1 MTPPRAGSYNSLM
14 ANPRCP
20 RSIAARSFPRVPV
33 VLAALALGALVLF
46 PDATAAAT
54 NATSIRSTP
63 RAVRVVAEDA
73 RGVRIEYL
81 AGRAAWDTMAV
92 GETRYERVRVEGAIM
107 IEPPGRP
114 ALPTDLLQVAVPDGM
129 SPVIR
134 IESEEAVDRPGLPP
148 APVVTQRFISD
159 DPVKGPVSDFRYLPE
174 SAIYAGVRPY
184 PEAAASLGTGA
195 PLGELWSV
203 PVRVAP
209 VRWNPAT
216 RSYRVLRRL
225 VVRVE
230 FTPATDRDRSLR
242 APARRGSDTE
252 AMRRM
257 QDRLLVN
264 HAAARAFPRRP
275 SEPIRAPQPTR
286 LLAGNPEFRISVTQ
300 TGWTSASYAT
310 LAAAG
315 FPAGVSIAKIGVWER
330 GYDDTGD
337 FPTSTAI
344 PVAARDAN
352 ANGFFD
358 AGDAISFY
366 ARGLRDRVGTGSIEN
381 RYTNANAYWL
391 SWTGSDAAA
400 ADSTTG
406 VIADPSP
413 VAPTWFNDVVRMEQD
428 NFLLSAPDPFGGSP
442 PENIPYTFWTNG
454 NSDFNNDV
462 FTTPLP
468 LVDVQ
473 PGQNYRV
480 RARYQGQTG
489 SLHRLQMFV
498 NGSSGATD
506 TLSNGFLFFGQEV
519 FFYDSGFNLPSDHLG
534 SGSSSY
540 RHVGTRQ
547 TNGGSTFILGSAA
560 WLDVIEVTYPRK
572 YIARSNYLAFNSG
585 TTSGICE
592 LTVTGFTGSN
602 IVVYDVTDPVDPTRI
617 TGVSIS
623 PSGGGFQALFR
634 TDAMG
639 GVRSFV
645 AFATGGEPTL
655 AASAV
660 VQDAPSNLGTPG
672 AFPTGKLARAIIVA
686 PTEFTT
692 AATRL
697 ADYRRAQGNV
707 VEVADLQDIYDEYN
721 GGIKSAHAIRRY
733 LRHAYLTW
741 SPAPLFVVLAG
752 DGSMDHKGGT
762 GTASVDW
769 VPTYLKFEEIV
780 GPTGRELVAN
790 DSYYTLGLEHI
801 LPLDGD
807 LAPRL
812 ALGRIPASSPAEM
825 DQAVTKII
833 QYEDFQSTDSW
844 RGRLL
849 LVSDDAYSVG
859 LFGTLV
865 YCESPPEIAFA
876 NANQAF
882 ADAAAAN
889 PGTADLQSLQYRL
902 STYTDALAPS
912 CPGSGPTC
920 RDLACIQSGL
930 RGALGAITE
939 FQNEVAGGSLI
950 LNVEAH
956 ANRYL
961 LAHENLFCGPAR
973 CNYPSDAGDLA
984 NVNRPS
990 FLMVWGCHAN
1000 QFADGPTA
1008 SNGFPDST
1016 DAIGEVWL
1024 NLPDRGSIASL
1035 GSSAYEVLE
1044 TNAAY
1049 NGIVAKAF
1057 FSVPPAIVDV
1067 GGTRRARWILGE
1079 VLMQAAVENA
1089 TTGFLQSV
1097 MTRTVLLLG
1106 DPMLRMDALPPRIF
1120 EVTLDATPIASGALL
1135 TSDSPTD
1142 SLALQAKVRDEE
1154 AVMRLVMAERNVGS
1168 SSATPLDS
1176 TRFTVVYSDTSRQ
1189 AVLTGNVR
1197 PRVGNYDLLV
1207 QATDYAGRVQEFPLA
1222 VRAPIRYFANGVE
1235 IIDGVFVE
1243 SSALLRAEVT
1253 SPIPL
1258 TSDSLTLLLDGI
1270 PISGAPTS
1278 LDLTGR
1284 RWAVESLAGD
1294 RHPGSR
1300 VLQLAIGGKTVGLDD
1315 ANFQISSQ
1323 FTLRGVAVV
1332 DPRRQGA
1339 GCGGSVFQYELSA
1352 PASRVDLQL
1361 YTVAGRR
1368 VASIP
1373 LPGAAGFNVFC
1384 WDGRDSKGHI
1394 AAAGVYLFRIRATDV
1409 NGRTVDHDG
1418 RMIRSR

>member
-1 MTPPRAGSYNSLM
+1 MSSAR
-14 ANPRCP
+14 
-20 RSIAARSFPRVPV
+20 RS
-33 VLAALALGALVLF
+33 
-46 PDATAAAT
+46 
-54 NATSIRSTP
+54 P
-63 RAVRVVAEDA
+63 RAVRLLAEDT

-81 AGRAAWDTMAV
+81 AGRAAWDTLAV
-92 GETRYERVRVEGAIM
+92 DESRYERVRVEGTIM

-114 ALPTDLLQVAVPDGM
+114 ALPTDLIQVAVPDGM
-129 SPVIR
+129 TPVIR
-134 IESEEAVDRPGLPP
+134 IESEEADDRPGLPP

-159 DPVKGPVSDFRYLPE
+159 DPVKGPVSDFRYVPE

-184 PEAAASLGTGA
+184 PEVAASLGTGA

-209 VRWNPAT
+209 IRWNPAT
-216 RSYRVLRRL
+216 KSYRVLRRL

-230 FTPATDRDRSLR
+230 FTPATGRDLSLR
-242 APARRGSDTE
+242 APSRRGSDTE

-257 QDRLLVN
+257 QDRLLLN

-275 SEPIRAPQPTR
+275 SEPTRAPQPTR

-300 TGWTSASYAT
+300 TGWTSASYTT

-315 FPAGVSIAKIGVWER
+315 FPSGVSIAKIGVWER

-352 ANGFFD
+352 SNGFFD

-381 RYTNANAYWL
+381 RYTDANAYWL
-391 SWTGSDAAA
+391 SWTGSDAIA
-400 ADSTTG
+400 ADSTSG
-406 VIADPSP
+406 VIATPTP
-413 VAPTWFNDVVRMEQD
+413 VTPTWFNDIVRMEQD
-428 NFLLSAPDPFGGSP
+428 NYLLSAPDPFGGTP
-442 PENIPYTFWTNG
+442 PENVPYTFWTNG

-462 FTTPLP
+462 FTTALP
-468 LVDVQ
+468 LVDVE
-473 PGQNYRV
+473 PGQSYRV

-506 TLSNGFLFFGQEV
+506 TLSNGFTFFGQEV
-519 FFYDSGFNLPSDHLG
+519 FLYDSGFNFPSDHLG
-534 SGSSSY
+534 SGTSSY

-547 TNGGSTFILGSAA
+547 VSGGSTFILGSAA

-572 YIARSNYLAFNSG
+572 FIARSNYLAFNSG
-585 TTSGICE
+585 TTPGICE

-602 IVVYDVTDPVDPTRI
+602 IVVYDVTDPVDATRI
-617 TGVSIS
+617 TGVSVS

-634 TDAMG
+634 TDATG

-645 AFATGGEPTL
+645 AFATGGEPAL
-655 AASAV
+655 AGGAIV
-660 VQDAPSNLGTPG
+660 EDTPSNLGTPG
-672 AFPTGKLARAIIVA
+672 AFPSGKVARAIIVT
-686 PTEFTT
+686 PTAF
-692 AATRL
+692 AGSATRL

-721 GGIKSAHAIRRY
+721 GGIESAHAIRRY

-741 SPAPLFVVLAG
+741 TPAPLFVVLSG
-752 DGSMDHKGGT
+752 DGSMDHKGTT
-762 GTASVDW
+762 GTAGADW
-769 VPTYLKFEEIV
+769 VPTYLKFEEIM
-780 GPTGRELVAN
+780 GPSGRELVAN
-790 DSYYTLGLEHI
+790 DSFYTLGLEHPV
-801 LPLDGD
+801 PLDGD

-833 QYEDFQSTDSW
+833 QYEDFQSTDTW

-849 LVSDDAYSVG
+849 LVSDDTYSVG
-859 LFGTLV
+859 LFGTLT

-876 NANQAF
+876 NTNQAF

-889 PGTADLQSLQYRL
+889 AGSSDLQPLQYRL
-902 STYTDALAPS
+902 ATYTDALAPS
-912 CPGSGPTC
+912 CPGSGPNC
-920 RDLACIQSGL
+920 RNQECIKSGL
-930 RGALGAITE
+930 RFSVGAVAD
-939 FQNEVAGGSLI
+939 FQNQVAGGSLI
-950 LNVEAH
+950 TNFQCH

-961 LAHENLFCGPAR
+961 LTHEFLFCGPAR
-973 CNYPSDAGDLA
+973 CDFPADVNDLA

-1000 QFADGPTA
+1000 QFADGP
-1008 SNGFPDST
+1008 SNFNGIPDST

-1035 GSSAYEVLE
+1035 GSSAYEILE

-1049 NGIVAKAF
+1049 NGIIAKAF
-1057 FSVPPAIVDV
+1057 FSTPPSIVDV

-1089 TTGFLQSV
+1089 TTGFLQAL

-1120 EVTLDATPIASGALL
+1120 EVTLDGTPVSSGALL

-1142 SLALQAKVRDEE
+1142 SLALQVKVRDEE
-1154 AVMRLVMAERNVGS
+1154 AVTRLVMAERIVGS
-1168 SSATPLDS
+1168 SSTALLDS
-1176 TRFTVVYSDTSRQ
+1176 TLFTVVYSDTSRQ
-1189 AVLTGNVR
+1189 AVLTGNIR

-1207 QATDYAGRVQEFPLA
+1207 QATDYAGRVQEFPLS
-1222 VRAPIRYFANGVE
+1222 VRTPIRYFANGVE

-1243 SSALLRAEVT
+1243 SSALLRAEIT

-1258 TSDSLTLLLDGI
+1258 TADSLTLLLDGVA
-1270 PISGAPTS
+1270 ISGAPTS
-1278 LDLTGR
+1278 LDGTGR
-1284 RWAVESLAGD
+1284 RWAIESLAGD
-1294 RHPGSR
+1294 RHAGTR
-1300 VLQLAIGGKTVGLDD
+1300 ILQLAVGGRTAGLDD
-1315 ANFQISSQ
+1315 ATFQISSQ

-1339 GCGGSVFQYELSA
+1339 GCGGSIFQYELSA

-1373 LPGAAGFNVFC
+1373 LPGVAGFNVYC

-1394 AAAGVYLFRIRATDV
+1394 AATGVYLFRIRATDPT
-1409 NGRTVDHDG
+1409 GRTADHDG